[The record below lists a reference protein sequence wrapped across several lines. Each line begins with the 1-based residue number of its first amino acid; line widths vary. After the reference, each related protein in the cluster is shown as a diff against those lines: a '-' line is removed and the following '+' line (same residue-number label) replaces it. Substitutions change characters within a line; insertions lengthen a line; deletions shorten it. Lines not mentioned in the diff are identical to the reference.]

1 LIDATAVVDPGAKLA
16 DGVAVGPYSI
26 IGANVVIDSGTQIG
40 PHVVIK
46 GPTQIGKDNTI
57 YQFASIGDAPQ
68 DKKYNGEPTRLEI
81 GDRNTIREFV
91 TINRGTVQDEG
102 VTRLGDDNWIM
113 AYVHIAH
120 DCQIGNQTIFANNA
134 SLAGHV
140 TIGDHVILGGF
151 TLVHQ
156 FCTLGAHSLT
166 AFGSGISMDVPPYVT
181 VAGSPAKPHGL
192 NMEGLRRRGFSPE
205 ARKTLK
211 QAYRT
216 LYRENL
222 SLQDA
227 ISRLKEQV
235 DGCAELGMLV
245 SFLENQKRGIAR
257 LNVRTDRTT
266 THRYC
271 CRGGFRR

>member
-1 LIDATAVVDPGAKLA
+1 MIDATAVVDPGAELA
-16 DGVAVGPYSI
+16 DGVVVGPYSI
-26 IGANVVIDSGTQIG
+26 IGADVVIDSGTQIG

-46 GPTQIGKDNTI
+46 GPTRIGRDNTI

-91 TINRGTVQDEG
+91 TVNRGTVQDEG

-181 VAGSPAKPHGL
+181 VGGSPAKPHGL

-205 ARKTLK
+205 ARTVQK

-227 ISRLKEQV
+227 IARLQKQV
-235 DGCAELGMLV
+235 DGCAELGTLV
-245 SFLENQKRGIAR
+245 SFLENQTRGI
-257 LNVRTDRTT
+257 VR
-266 THRYC
+266 
-271 CRGGFRR
+271 